1 MRRMVWISL
10 ALVGVGLLAA
20 GWYAYDKGF
29 TRKWR
34 SIVTEELRKRGFEV
48 SLRRMTLEPWR
59 GIVAKDVQIYD
70 ARDRKRTL
78 AVVDEVRLVI
88 NFADFFQGKP
98 FLEALDLRDA
108 QLTLPLDPKNPRE
121 AHVEINALSGRLL
134 LPPHQLYLS
143 RLDAVLY
150 GIHVSVTGRLIRP
163 EALKARPP
171 GDEHGTPMALLA
183 RVIAE
188 LKTMEFEAQPPQLD
202 VRFSG
207 DLAEPEK
214 IFVEATLWGEK
225 VRQKEY
231 RLENI
236 YVAATF
242 RNGVL
247 ALRQLIVSDA
257 RGVLRASGSYQP
269 ATNDASFRLES
280 KLDAQG
286 FAKAFGVTPLLD
298 EFVFYGTP
306 ALELTVTTNS
316 DTPPGFRV
324 LGHFD
329 LGKFAYKSVVFEKW
343 TADFSWD
350 GARWSARDVR
360 LVHRAGEIS
369 GDVMQLPGELRS
381 RLKNTIKPKIL
392 APLLS
397 GKVAEWFSRFE
408 FIEAAPIESDKP
420 QASTLLESHAVA
432 ERSAPSLRETP
443 PRPRAAPRQEFVHG
457 ALRTSKPRRIP

>member
-1 MRRMVWISL
+1 MRRLVWISL
-10 ALVGVGLLAA
+10 ALVGVGLLAS

-59 GIVAKDVQIYD
+59 GIVGKDVQIYD

-98 FLEALDLRDA
+98 FLEALDLREA

-121 AHVEINALSGRLL
+121 AHVEIKALSGRLL

-143 RLDAVLY
+143 RLDADLY
-150 GIHVSVTGRLIRP
+150 GIHVSATGRLIRP
-163 EALKARPP
+163 EALKTRPP
-171 GDEHGTPMALLA
+171 GGENGAAVALLG
-183 RVIAE
+183 RVIDE

-207 DLAEPEK
+207 DLTEPEK
-214 IFVEATLWGEK
+214 IFVEATFWGEK
-225 VRQKEY
+225 IRQKEY
-231 RLENI
+231 RLENV
-236 YVAATF
+236 YLAATF
-242 RNGVL
+242 RDGVM

-257 RGVLRASGSYQP
+257 RGVLRATGSYQP
-269 ATNDASFRLES
+269 ATNEMSLRVES

-286 FAKAFGVTPLLD
+286 FAKAFQLAPILD
-298 EFVFYGTP
+298 EFIFYGTP
-306 ALELTVTTNS
+306 AFELTLTTNPETS
-316 DTPPGFRV
+316 GFRL
-324 LGHFD
+324 LGHFE

-343 TADFSWD
+343 AADFSWD

-360 LVHRAGEIS
+360 LVHRTGEIS

-408 FIEAAPIESDKP
+408 FIETAPVEKETP
-420 QASTLLESHAVA
+420 QAGTPLESGSIAN
-432 ERSAPSLRETP
+432 RSSPPPEAARLRSHPT
-443 PRPRAAPRQEFVHG
+443 PRQEFVHG
-457 ALRTSKPRRIP
+457 ALRTSKSRRAP